1 MKRCQWVEK
10 DPLMII
16 YHDQEW
22 GVMINDNQ
30 KWFEYIVLE
39 SFQAGLSW
47 KTILHKREGFRNAF
61 YDFDVIKVS
70 IMKENRMLEL
80 MEDKS
85 IIRNKLKIRSTVS
98 NAKAF
103 IEIQKEF
110 GSFNKYIWSFV
121 KNKTIKNTS
130 VSLTD
135 IPTKTDLSD
144 KISSNL
150 KKRGFKFMGST
161 ICYAMLQASGIV
173 NDHTTD
179 CFRYNEV

>member
-1 MKRCQWVEK
+1 MKRCQWTGK

-22 GVMINDNQ
+22 GVPVKDDH
-30 KWFEYIVLE
+30 KWFEFIVLE

-47 KTILHKREGFRNAF
+47 KTILHRREGFRKVFFN
-61 YDFDVIKVS
+61 FDVKKVS
-70 IMKENRMLEL
+70 KMKEIRILEL
-80 MEDKS
+80 MEDKG

-103 IEIQKEF
+103 MEIQKEF
-110 GSFNKYIWSFV
+110 ESFNKYIWSFTN
-121 KNKTIKNTS
+121 NKTIKNTANKMS
-130 VSLTD
+130 D
-135 IPTKTDLSD
+135 FPAKTNLSD
-144 KISSNL
+144 KISGDL

-161 ICYAMLQASGIV
+161 ICYAMLQAAGII

>member
-1 MKRCQWVEK
+1 MRRCQWTGK
-10 DPLMII
+10 DQLMII

-22 GVMINDNQ
+22 GVPVKEDH

-47 KTILHKREGFRNAF
+47 KTILHRREGFRNAF
-61 YDFDVIKVS
+61 FNFDVKKVS
-70 IMKENRMLEL
+70 KIEESRILEL
-80 MEDKS
+80 MEDKG
-85 IIRNKLKIRSTVS
+85 IIRNKLKIGSTVS

-110 GSFNKYIWSFV
+110 ESFNKYIWSFTN
-121 KNKTIKNTS
+121 NKTIKNTANK
-130 VSLTD
+130 LTD
-135 IPTKTDLSD
+135 LPAKTKLSD
-144 KISSNL
+144 KISEDL

-161 ICYAMLQASGIV
+161 ICYAMLQAAGII
-173 NDHTTD
+173 NDHTID

>member
-1 MKRCQWVEK
+1 MKRCQWTGK
-10 DPLMII
+10 DPLMNI

-22 GVMINDNQ
+22 GVPVKDDH
-30 KWFEYIVLE
+30 KWFEFIVLE

-47 KTILHKREGFRNAF
+47 KTILHRREGFRKAF
-61 YDFDVIKVS
+61 FNFDVKKVS
-70 IMKENRMLEL
+70 KMKEIRMLEL
-80 MEDKS
+80 MEDKG

-103 IEIQKEF
+103 MKIQKEF
-110 GSFNKYIWSFV
+110 ESFNKYIWSFTN
-121 KNKTIKNTS
+121 NKTIKNTANKMS
-130 VSLTD
+130 DV
-135 IPTKTDLSD
+135 PAKTNLSD
-144 KISSNL
+144 KISGDL

-161 ICYAMLQASGIV
+161 ICYAMLQAAGII